1 MPRYHVRRSD
11 RELADPV
18 ELDGILAQG
27 KYVTIAMARRDE
39 PYLVTMSYGFDSE
52 GRALY
57 FHAAPEGLK
66 YEFMDANPE
75 VCATVVL
82 DGGYVRGE
90 CEHHY
95 TSAVLRGRL
104 SRVSDPAE
112 LRHGMRV
119 LLDQLEPGSPEYAE
133 TPALERDEAYARM
146 AVLRLD
152 IDEVTG
158 KRGK

>member
-11 RELADPV
+11 RELTAPAEIDA
-18 ELDGILAQG
+18 ILTEG
-27 KYVTIAMARRDE
+27 KYVTVAFARDSE
-39 PYLVTMSYGFDSE
+39 PYLVTMSYGFDAKC
-52 GRALY
+52 RALY
-57 FHAAPEGLK
+57 FHAATEGLK
-66 YEFMDANPE
+66 YEFMWENPF
-75 VCATVVL
+75 VCATVIV

-90 CEHHY
+90 CEHNY

-104 SRVSDPAE
+104 SRVTDPAE

-119 LLDQLEPGSPEYAE
+119 LLDHLEPGSPEYAE
-133 TPALERDEAYARM
+133 TPALERDEAYDRM

-152 IDEVTG
+152 IDEVTA

>member
-11 RELADPV
+11 RELTDPA
-18 ELDGILAQG
+18 ELDAILAEG
-27 KYVTIAMARRDE
+27 KFVTIAMARDNE
-39 PYLVTMSYGFDSE
+39 PYLVTMSYGFDPE
-52 GRALY
+52 RRALY

-66 YEFMDANPE
+66 YAFMEANPE

-95 TSAVLRGRL
+95 TSAVIRGRL
-104 SRVSDPAE
+104 SRVTDSAE
-112 LRHGMRV
+112 LRSGMRV
-119 LLDQLEPGSPEYAE
+119 LLDHLEAGSPEYAE
-133 TPALERDEAYARM
+133 TPALERDEAYERM

-152 IDEVTG
+152 IDELTG

>member
-1 MPRYHVRRSD
+1 MEVN
-11 RELADPV
+11 PV
-18 ELDGILAQG
+18 
-27 KYVTIAMARRDE
+27 
-39 PYLVTMSYGFDSE
+39 
-52 GRALY
+52 
-57 FHAAPEGLK
+57 
-66 YEFMDANPE
+66 

-90 CEHHY
+90 CEHNY

-104 SRVSDPAE
+104 SRVTDPAE

-119 LLDQLEPGSPEYAE
+119 LLDHLEPGSPEYAE
-133 TPALERDEAYARM
+133 TPALDRDAAYERM

-152 IDEVTG
+152 IDEVTA

>member
-11 RELADPV
+11 RELTDPV
-18 ELDGILAQG
+18 EIDAILAAG
-27 KYVTIAMARRDE
+27 KFVTIAFAREDE
-39 PYLVTMSYGFDSE
+39 PYLVTMSYGFDAE
-52 GRALY
+52 RRALY
-57 FHAAPEGLK
+57 FHAATDGLK
-66 YEFMDANPE
+66 YEFMNANPH
-75 VCATVVL
+75 VCATIVL

-104 SRVSDPAE
+104 ARVNDPTE
-112 LRHGMRV
+112 LRYGMRV
-119 LLDQLEPGSPEYAE
+119 LLEHLEDGSPEYAD
-133 TPALERDEAYARM
+133 TTALDRDEAYERM

-152 IDEVTG
+152 IDEITG